1 MTSQAIFPFKM
12 SSALYAVLWGGL
24 IAGVLD
30 TIDAVIVFKLVL
42 GMNPIQ
48 ILQYIASGV
57 LGQES
62 FRGGLATA
70 ALGAL
75 IHFSIAFS
83 VAAIYYVV
91 STTVGSLSRK
101 PIRYGLL
108 YGVVVYLMM
117 TYVVLPMSAVPPI
130 PFSLALFLNG
140 TIGHALFV
148 GLPIA
153 VCSRRALERTRA
165 VAAEK

>member
-1 MTSQAIFPFKM
+1 MTSLARFPSKM
-12 SSALYAVLWGGL
+12 SSALHAVLWGGL

-30 TIDAVIVFKLVL
+30 TIDALIVFRLAL
-42 GMNPIQ
+42 GMNPIE
-48 ILQYIASGV
+48 ILQYIASGM

-75 IHFSIAFS
+75 IHFFIAFG
-83 VAAIYYVV
+83 VAAIYYVA
-91 STTVGSLSRK
+91 SERFGSLWQK

-108 YGVVVYLMM
+108 YGVVVYLVMNH
-117 TYVVLPMSAVPPI
+117 VVLPMSAVPRI
-130 PFSLALFLNG
+130 PFSLALLLNG
-140 TIGHALFV
+140 VIAHALLV

-153 VCSRRALERTRA
+153 VCNRRARERARDSG
-165 VAAEK
+165 